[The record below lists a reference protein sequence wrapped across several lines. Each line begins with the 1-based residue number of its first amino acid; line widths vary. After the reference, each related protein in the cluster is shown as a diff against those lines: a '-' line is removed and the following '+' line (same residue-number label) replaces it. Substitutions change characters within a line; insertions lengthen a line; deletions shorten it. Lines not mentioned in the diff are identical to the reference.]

1 LGELLSGAIAQA
13 WDSFVPLM
21 HWRLLPLSTYAFQ
34 PWILAD
40 EQSALLT
47 RIAWTVNAL
56 LCADEKLTVFS
67 RTGSGGS
74 VWKLNASRSAR
85 AGKAVNNCE
94 LIVAPRAHGFKEP

>member
-1 LGELLSGAIAQA
+1 
-13 WDSFVPLM
+13 
-21 HWRLLPLSTYAFQ
+21 
-34 PWILAD
+34 
-40 EQSALLT
+40 
-47 RIAWTVNAL
+47 
-56 LCADEKLTVFS
+56 VFS